1 VNLSAVSI
9 NPLTISPKLF
19 QLMKEAGFCSLV
31 VTPDSASETMLRN
44 LRKGFGV
51 EQIKLAAELARESKI
66 PCTWF
71 FLLGGPGET
80 RETVEET
87 VSFVETHLNSK
98 QFLNILLTGMRLL
111 PGTLLTERAVADKY
125 ISADHDLSAP
135 VFYFS
140 PEVDEQW
147 VINRVNQAIA
157 RCPTIV
163 HGAEQ
168 NGSPFERGL
177 NRALYWLGAVP
188 PYYRFLPTFLS
199 IPPLP
204 ALRARNTQVSA
215 GCFRNRE

>member
-1 VNLSAVSI
+1 MSRSAAR
-9 NPLTISPKLF
+9 PF
-19 QLMKEAGFCSLV
+19 
-31 VTPDSASETMLRN
+31 
-44 LRKGFGV
+44 
-51 EQIKLAAELARESKI
+51 LARESNI
-66 PCTWF
+66 SCTWF

-87 VSFVETHLNSK
+87 ISFIETHLNSK
-98 QFLNILLTGMRLL
+98 RFLNILLTGMRLL

-125 ISADHDLSAP
+125 IPADHDLCNP

-147 VINRVNQAIA
+147 VINRINEAIG

-177 NRALYWLGAVP
+177 NRALSWLGVPP

-204 ALRARNTQVSA
+204 FLRARNTQVSA
-215 GCFRNRE
+215 GCYKNR